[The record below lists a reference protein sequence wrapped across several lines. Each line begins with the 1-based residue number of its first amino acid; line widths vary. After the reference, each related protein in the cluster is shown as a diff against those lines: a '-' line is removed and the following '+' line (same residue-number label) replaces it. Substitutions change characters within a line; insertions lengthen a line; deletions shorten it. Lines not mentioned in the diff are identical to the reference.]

1 MQKYIYIHNSPV
13 VKVLSI
19 RIHHKRLLSTCILF
33 GSVKL
38 RFYPTFW
45 CQGRR
50 CWTIKDR
57 QLPTEQRSRE
67 RGCDDITQLA
77 ALHGL
82 NLNYIYVALVSL
94 WSYDYILCLSD
105 AVTFLVESRWGL
117 GTLLYLACSH
127 LPFAF
132 LILNMLV
139 VFQPDAPIPLCR
151 TYNIVNTYVGILT
164 VVCAESIFILRAY
177 AVWERERWIAVCA
190 VVSTIA
196 YLVPITV
203 CLHEFNL
210 SVSEPCWIPGV
221 SGYLDTETSSK
232 IFVAFGLL
240 IVAELQIL
248 LFLLYR
254 TVKSHG
260 GWGIDN
266 RLMLSLLR
274 HNLLYCACGFGF
286 SLSVILTA
294 IFLPFPVGHML
305 AECQVVVQS
314 VLVTR
319 MHRGF
324 WTSDRASCGIYTD
337 ASFTTWIARVPDIP

>member
-1 MQKYIYIHNSPV
+1 MSDLWQATQADP
-13 VKVLSI
+13 LS
-19 RIHHKRLLSTCILF
+19 
-33 GSVKL
+33 
-38 RFYPTFW
+38 
-45 CQGRR
+45 
-50 CWTIKDR
+50 
-57 QLPTEQRSRE
+57 
-67 RGCDDITQLA
+67 
-77 ALHGL
+77 GL
-82 NLNYIYVALVSL
+82 NLNYVYVALVSL
-94 WSYDYILCLSD
+94 WLYDYILCLPD

-117 GTLLYLACSH
+117 GTFLYLTCSH

-132 LILNMLV
+132 LILNML
-139 VFQPDAPIPLCR
+139 D
-151 TYNIVNTYVGILT
+151 VGILT

-177 AVWERERWIAVCA
+177 AVWERKRWIAACA
-190 VVSTIA
+190 VLSTIA
-196 YLVPITV
+196 YLVPGTV

-221 SGYLDTETSSK
+221 SGYPDTETSIK
-232 IFVAFGLL
+232 ISVAFGLL

-260 GWGIDN
+260 GWRIDN

-294 IFLPFPVGHML
+294 IFLPFPVEHML
-305 AECQVVVQS
+305 AQCQVVVQS

-337 ASFTTWIARVPDIP
+337 ASFTTWMARIPDIP